1 MKAILK
7 EIEVPEF
14 NNNMLRHPIKMLF
27 VETEESDEVFYF
39 GTTIETQFCT
49 KDEYDVKEGVPNKL
63 VEEKINYANS
73 LIGKIFEINLHKF
86 TVKELTDGKYVAFEI
101 SRTHGYDEWAFETFK
116 TIEDYH
122 IASYMTKE
130 DVVMGIKYS
139 VTMQG
144 VQGHADGLLPNGSTE
159 EITTELF
166 FPKPI
171 PEMKSFEI
179 PYSKFPNLTASYIV
193 NEVAVKDI
201 RKGCNLAYQ
210 IRDWDIP
217 HYDFDKYIHQI
228 EDYRSRVRAAK
239 ATNESLR
246 KKIFFWEPKEVVEEL
261 KLSQNVISLFKDCII
276 LGKSY
281 PAECEKAD
289 HEYAEECEKRLRK
302 QFMGEDMD
310 EKDFKEKWLEFRQAL
325 RKKYRGKEVI
335 SLIN

>member
-14 NNNMLRHPIKMLF
+14 EDNMFRHPIKMF
-27 VETEESDEVFYF
+27 FTETEESNEIYHF

-49 KDEYDVKEGVPNKL
+49 KDEYDVKEGLPDNL
-63 VEEKINYANS
+63 VDEKISYANS
-73 LIGKIFEINLHKF
+73 LIGKTFEINLYKF
-86 TVKELTDGKYVAFEI
+86 TVKELTNGKYEAIEF
-101 SRTHGYDEWAFETFK
+101 SKPCGYDDWDFE

-130 DVVMGIKYS
+130 DVVMNIKYS
-139 VTMQG
+139 ITMQG
-144 VQGHADGLLPNGSTE
+144 VQGLADGVLPDEPTE

-171 PEMKSFEI
+171 PEKKNLEI
-179 PYSKFPNLTASYIV
+179 PYSKYQNLTASYIV

-201 RKGCNLAYQ
+201 QKGCNLAYQ
-210 IRDWDIP
+210 IKEWDIP

-228 EDYRSRVRAAK
+228 ENYRSKVRAAK
-239 ATNESLR
+239 AINESLR

-261 KLSQNVISLFKDCII
+261 KLSPNVISLFKDSII

-281 PAECEKAD
+281 PAECDEAD

-310 EKDFKEKWLEFRQAL
+310 EKEFKEKWIEFRQTL
-325 RKKYRGKEVI
+325 RKKYKGKEVI
-335 SLIN
+335 RPIN

>member
-7 EIEVPEF
+7 DIEVPE
-14 NNNMLRHPIKMLF
+14 NMLRHPIKMLF
-27 VETEESDEVFYF
+27 AESEESDELFHF

-49 KDEYDVKEGVPNKL
+49 KDEYDIIEGLPEEL
-63 VEEKINYANS
+63 AEEKISYAKS
-73 LIGKIFEINLHKF
+73 LIGKTFEINLYKF

-101 SRTHGYDEWAFETFK
+101 SRTEGYGEWAFETYK

-130 DVVMGIKYS
+130 DVVMSIKYS
-139 VTMQG
+139 ITMQS
-144 VQGHADGLLPNGSTE
+144 VQGHADGVLPDESTE
-159 EITTELF
+159 KITTELF

-171 PEMKSFEI
+171 PEKKNFEI
-179 PYSKFPNLTASYIV
+179 PYSKYPNLIASYIV

-210 IRDWDIP
+210 IGEWDIP

-228 EDYRSRVRAAK
+228 EDYRSKVRAAK
-239 ATNESLR
+239 AINESLR
-246 KKIFFWEPKEVVEEL
+246 KKVFFWEPKEVVEEL
-261 KLSQNVISLFKDCII
+261 KLSPNVISLFKDCII
-276 LGKSY
+276 LGKTY

-289 HEYAEECEKRLRK
+289 HEYAEECDKRLRK

-310 EKDFKEKWLEFRQAL
+310 EKDFKEKWIVFRQAL

-335 SLIN
+335 KPIN